1 MPRIRRGTDSRPI
14 VPPNRYQSLAMKEVE
29 AILQAWSE
37 LGHREPAVL
46 ATVVR
51 VNGSAYRRP
60 GARMLL
66 LPDGRTIGTVSGGC
80 LEDDV
85 KLRAWPL
92 TARGEPAVLRY
103 DSTADGDIVWGL
115 GLGCKSVIDLLIE
128 RLSPDRGVQPLDF
141 LRSCLDTRQPGV
153 LARVV
158 AVEGRT
164 GADVGAFLTL
174 DETGSSAHD
183 FAGPELV
190 GLVRQAA
197 AAALGERRS
206 LYADCRLA
214 AGRAEVFLEVVQP
227 PPALLVCGAGHDASP
242 LVRLAKELGW
252 HVTVVDP
259 RAAYAT
265 RERFPLA
272 NDIIVAAPEELLGR
286 PIVSAWEA
294 AVVMSHNYHN
304 DLRFLRALLPATLR
318 YLGVLGPK
326 SRTESLLRDLAAGGL
341 TPTARQMERLY
352 GPVGLDIGAN
362 TPEEIALA
370 VVAEIRAIL
379 AGRSGSPLRKSDR
392 PIHDRPPDEIRLLI
406 PSLNIDERVS
416 IIAAD

>member
-1 MPRIRRGTDSRPI
+1 
-14 VPPNRYQSLAMKEVE
+14 MKEIE
-29 AILQAWSE
+29 AILQVWSE
-37 LGHREPAVL
+37 LGHGGPAVL

-85 KLRAWPL
+85 KLRAWQL
-92 TARGEPAVLRY
+92 TAQGEPVVLRY
-103 DSTADGDIVWGL
+103 DSTSDVDIVWGL
-115 GLGCKSVIDLLIE
+115 GLGCKSVVDLLIE
-128 RLSPDRGVQPLDF
+128 RLDPDRGAKPLDF
-141 LRSCLDTRQPGV
+141 LRRCLDTRQPGV

-158 AVEGRT
+158 AVEGHT

-174 DETGSSAHD
+174 DETGSGARN
-183 FAGPELV
+183 FAGPELA

-197 AAALGERRS
+197 ATALGERRS
-206 LYADCRLA
+206 LYATCQLA

-227 PPALLVCGAGHDASP
+227 PLALLVCGAGHDAIP

-272 NDIIVAAPEELLGR
+272 DDILVAAPEDLTGR
-286 PIVSAWEA
+286 LVPSALEA
-294 AVVMSHNYHN
+294 AVIMSHNYHN
-304 DLRFLRALLPATLR
+304 DLRFLRALLPAPLR

-326 SRTESLLRDLAAGGL
+326 SRTESLLRDLTAGGF
-341 TPTARQMERLY
+341 TPTARQTERLY
-352 GPVGLDIGAN
+352 GPVGLDIGAD

-370 VVAEIRAIL
+370 VAAEIRTIL
-379 AGRSGSPLRKSDR
+379 AGRSGLPLRRSDR
-392 PIHDRPPDEIRLLI
+392 PIHDRPPDEIGPLV
-406 PSLNIDERVS
+406 PAWNNDERVCLVE
-416 IIAAD
+416 AE

>member
-1 MPRIRRGTDSRPI
+1 
-14 VPPNRYQSLAMKEVE
+14 MKEIQ

-37 LGHREPAVL
+37 LGHGGPAVL

-80 LEDDV
+80 LEDDL
-85 KLRAWPL
+85 KLRAWQL

-103 DSTADGDIVWGL
+103 DSTSDGDIVWGL
-115 GLGCKSVIDLLIE
+115 GLGCKSVVDLLIE
-128 RLSPDRGVQPLDF
+128 RLNPDCGAQPLDF
-141 LRSCLDTRQPGV
+141 LRRCLDTRQPGV

-174 DETGSSAHD
+174 DETGSSSHN
-183 FAGPELV
+183 FAGLELAD
-190 GLVRQAA
+190 LVRHAA
-197 AAALGERRS
+197 ATALGERRS
-206 LYADCRLA
+206 LHAACQLA

-227 PPALLVCGAGHDASP
+227 PLALLVCGAGHDAIP

-252 HVTVVDP
+252 HVTIADP

-272 NDIIVAAPEELLGR
+272 DDIIVAAPEDLAGR
-286 PIVSAWEA
+286 PVLSAWEA
-294 AVVMSHNYHN
+294 AVIMSHNYHN
-304 DLRFLRALLPATLR
+304 DLRFLRALLPAPLR

-326 SRTESLLRDLAAGGL
+326 SRTESLLRDLVAGGF
-341 TPTARQMERLY
+341 TPTARQTERLY
-352 GPVGLDIGAN
+352 GPVGLDIGAD

-370 VVAEIRAIL
+370 VAAEIRAIL
-379 AGRSGSPLRKSDR
+379 TGRSGLPLRRSDR
-392 PIHDRPPDEIRLLI
+392 PIHDPPPDEIGPLV
-406 PSLNIDERVS
+406 PTWNTDERVCLVE
-416 IIAAD
+416 AD

>member
-1 MPRIRRGTDSRPI
+1 
-14 VPPNRYQSLAMKEVE
+14 MKEIQI
-29 AILQAWSE
+29 ILQAWSQ
-37 LGHREPAVL
+37 LGHGGHAVL

-85 KLRAWPL
+85 KLRAWQL
-92 TARGEPAVLRY
+92 TARGDPAVLRY
-103 DSTADGDIVWGL
+103 DSTSDGDIVWGL
-115 GLGCKSVIDLLIE
+115 GLGCKSIIDLLIE
-128 RLSPDRGVQPLDF
+128 RLNPDRGAQSLDF
-141 LRSCLDTRQPGV
+141 LRRCLDTRQPGV

-164 GADVGAFLTL
+164 GAAVGAFLTL
-174 DETGSSAHD
+174 DETGTSAHD
-183 FAGPELV
+183 FAGPELA

-197 AAALGERRS
+197 ATALGERRS
-206 LYADCRLA
+206 LHAACQLA

-227 PPALLVCGAGHDASP
+227 PLALLVCGAGHDAIP

-252 HVTVVDP
+252 HVTVADP

-265 RERFPLA
+265 RDRFPLA
-272 NDIIVAAPEELLGR
+272 DDIIVAAPEDLSGR
-286 PIVSAWEA
+286 PVPPAWEA
-294 AVVMSHNYHN
+294 AVVMSHNFHN
-304 DLRFLRALLPATLR
+304 DLRFLRTLLPAPLR

-326 SRTESLLRDLAAGGL
+326 SRTESLLCDLAAGGF
-341 TPTARQMERLY
+341 TPTARQTERLY
-352 GPVGLDIGAN
+352 GPVGLDIGAD

-370 VVAEIRAIL
+370 MAAEIRAVL
-379 AGRSGSPLRKSDR
+379 AGRSGLPLRRSAR
-392 PIHDRPPDEIRLLI
+392 PIHDRPPDEIGPLVAAW
-406 PSLNIDERVS
+406 NNDDRVCLVE
-416 IIAAD
+416 AE

>member
-1 MPRIRRGTDSRPI
+1 
-14 VPPNRYQSLAMKEVE
+14 MKEIQ

-37 LGHREPAVL
+37 LGRGGHAVL

-80 LEDDV
+80 LEDDL
-85 KLRAWPL
+85 KLRAWQL

-103 DSTADGDIVWGL
+103 DSTSDGDIVWGL

-128 RLSPDRGVQPLDF
+128 RLDPDRGARPLDF
-141 LRSCLDTRQPGV
+141 LRRCIDTRQRGV

-174 DETGSSAHD
+174 DKTGNSVHNLAE
-183 FAGPELV
+183 PELAD
-190 GLVRQAA
+190 LVRQAA
-197 AAALGERRS
+197 ATALGEHRS
-206 LYADCRLA
+206 LYAACQLA
-214 AGRAEVFLEVVQP
+214 AGRAELFLEVVQP
-227 PPALLVCGAGHDASP
+227 PLALLVCGAGHDAIP

-272 NDIIVAAPEELLGR
+272 DDIIVAAPEDLAGR
-286 PIVSAWEA
+286 PVLSAWEA
-294 AVVMSHNYHN
+294 AVIMSHNYHN
-304 DLRFLRALLPATLR
+304 DLRFLRALLPAPLR

-326 SRTESLLRDLAAGGL
+326 SRTESLLRDLAADGF
-341 TPTARQMERLY
+341 TPTAQQMERLY
-352 GPVGLDIGAN
+352 GPVGLDIGAD

-370 VVAEIRAIL
+370 VAAEIRAML
-379 AGRSGSPLRKSDR
+379 AGRSGLPLRRSDR
-392 PIHDRPPDEIRLLI
+392 PIHDRPPDEIG
-406 PSLNIDERVS
+406 SLVPAWNNDERVCLVE
-416 IIAAD
+416 AD